1 MFIPVWLIWASVS
14 ATAIVSYIIGSF
26 VSNSRNACICMD
38 CRKEKE
44 GDLGHENI

>member
-1 MFIPVWLIWASVS
+1 MFVPLWLLWASMSTV
-14 ATAIVSYIIGSF
+14 AIVSYLLGSF

-44 GDLGHENI
+44 GDMWHENI